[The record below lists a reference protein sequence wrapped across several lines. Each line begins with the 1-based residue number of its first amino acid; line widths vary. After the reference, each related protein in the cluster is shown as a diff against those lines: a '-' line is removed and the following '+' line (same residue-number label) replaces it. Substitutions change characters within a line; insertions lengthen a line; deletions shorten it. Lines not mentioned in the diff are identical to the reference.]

1 MRPLSK
7 EAETKLMAA
16 IEKAAS
22 LVNTGEEPNAAII
35 KVAAAEHIP
44 AGHINIMVHAY
55 NTGRT
60 TSTREKGASAN
71 EKAADFKLADADTI
85 IDALFPKVVKTSA
98 ALSSEKTISTE
109 YAVSPAGF
117 LSRRKATMEKAA
129 AAITALPEKTYVA
142 PPRDEH
148 AAAMREHSKRAA
160 DKLALEEVRRLATVA
175 YSKAANAM
183 DDLATYFRTA
193 DRIPFG
199 DVKKEAELRVGAE
212 GVSVLVK
219 LAEVYPWLNKQ
230 AATDKNYFGN
240 AAPYALIETVIE
252 KLAEYKEH
260 QAAFNALNP
269 TKKEAAQK
277 PEPTTGSILYNP
289 LEESLELKKASASLS
304 PLPTGPVSMTRQLGE
319 NLYTG
324 TSGYFAKNPADL
336 RNEAFDEITDPNHE
350 RKLRNIKAQSTLADM
365 ITNDPVISGYDPRE
379 VTNAFN
385 EISELAPN
393 FADSTAAMQALLRKR
408 LEAGQLADF
417 DVKQLLELE
426 KLKADKQKSML
437 DTQGKQRELI

>member
-71 EKAADFKLADADTI
+71 EKAADFKLANADTI

-129 AAITALPEKTYVA
+129 AAIVALPEKTYVA

-148 AAAMREHSKRAA
+148 SAAMREHSKRAA

-193 DRIPFG
+193 DRISFG

-230 AATDKNYFGN
+230 AATAKNHFGN

-289 LEESLELKKASASLS
+289 LEESLELKKAEAS
-304 PLPTGPVSMTRQLGE
+304 LPTGPVSMTRQLGE
-319 NLYTG
+319 NLYAG

-417 DVKQLLELE
+417 DVKQLLDME
-426 KLKADKQKSML
+426 KVRADKQNVML
-437 DTQGKQRELI
+437 QAQGKQRELI